1 MADNLRA
8 GVRARVHSL
17 KAATQYNDAE
27 GHLLEWNDKKGRW
40 DVRLNS
46 GEVLSVRPANLGLPG
61 GIAGNGTQRWQA
73 AEEKIKE
80 WKDVQE
86 EAMLEAKQFVDS
98 LDPAQDEKQIVMS
111 LLLPYSAADFDEA
124 KRLKFQNA
132 ISAASGASAADVN
145 VGQVTEMRPST
156 VMATVTRTK
165 ATGRHLCTK
174 KYAVSD
180 SGCPNVL
187 SMKPLPLSNL
197 FTSQLMLITCR
208 SRRHA
213 YSHTNRYREPTRTS
227 DQPPIQR
234 GMKPTTLSSSPVV
247 NTAFLAVFELR
258 WVGLFHEWC
267 FPPHAPLAQPQ
278 IPHRRQ

>member
-1 MADNLRA
+1 MQFADSEQSLLR
-8 GVRARVHSL
+8 
-17 KAATQYNDAE
+17 
-27 GHLLEWNDKKGRW
+27 
-40 DVRLNS
+40 
-46 GEVLSVRPANLGLPG
+46 PG
-61 GIAGNGTQRWQA
+61 
-73 AEEKIKE
+73 
-80 WKDVQE
+80 
-86 EAMLEAKQFVDS
+86 
-98 LDPAQDEKQIVMS
+98 EKQVSMS
-111 LLLPYSAADFDEA
+111 LVLPYSAADFDEA

-156 VMATVTRTK
+156 VMATVTRTN

-180 SGCPNVL
+180 SGCPDVL